1 MHDGSFQN
9 KLLDN
14 NDNPVFE
21 SNDDQIREVEQT
33 IVEKLTILEESI
45 ENSCKDNNDKIL
57 HLKK

>member
-1 MHDGSFQN
+1 MPDDSFQN

-21 SNDDQIREVEQT
+21 SNDDQIRKIEQT

-45 ENSCKDNNDKIL
+45 EKSCKDNNDKVL
-57 HLKK
+57 YLKK